1 MDFFD
6 MCSSQNNEKI
16 ESDKEVKQV
25 QSNIV
30 EDKTEIVESTIQGEV
45 QTNVISENT
54 KNTENTISENTT
66 QTTIDNTGL
75 VIKEQEQK
83 QEEKVY
89 EGVVVEISE
98 LEEYINVL
106 QDDSNY
112 YVIQVSENSNKYLLY
127 ELSAS
132 RKSRLKLTNA
142 LPVITKRI
150 TYTNGLDEENRY
162 ELIVYLLDDNDKKL
176 DPVVITEKELQQLS
190 KTLTN
195 RFIGQVVNYSNN
207 SDKKMREVVE
217 IIGKKSVIAETV
229 YNNTGFIRN
238 DKGQLIYLYHGGYIG
253 TNDTET
259 EIKTDLR
266 PYNLEQYCFTD
277 KEFDKTES
285 LNTVYSLL
293 ELADLK
299 IMAPLI
305 AITYLSPMFSLLRE
319 EGIFIDFV
327 LLLVGKTGTY
337 KSSLS
342 ALLLSHFGNFELDTL
357 PLSFRA
363 TFAGIEKVAF
373 AAKDQLLVID
383 DYKPEKMETDQEKI
397 MEGILGLWGDRN
409 KRIKMNSHGG
419 LHKQYTP
426 RGLAIVT
433 GERAP
438 KFSQGRLARALTVYT
453 EEGSI
458 NSKKLREIQSKK
470 EQLAFVMKEY
480 IKWIIANEDTIKNNA
495 KYLQEVYSK
504 KIIDFQ
510 HPRIKQNLIVI
521 LIGFTMWLDFM
532 LDNSII
538 DSTKKDELIERAS
551 KVVEEIGKNQEDD
564 VDDENPVKIFFKTIG
579 QLQIADKVYMSDYKT
594 GTALETATGTHIGY
608 LDNENNQIYLI
619 ADIVYKEVEK
629 ACVGRFIATPKQ
641 LYKSLADEG
650 YIVTNGENRKVTR
663 RTDPKTKNKVEV
675 LTIPVAEWNKA
686 MKQE

>member
-1 MDFFD
+1 MALIDLLKQTE
-6 MCSSQNNEKI
+6 SEK
-16 ESDKEVKQV
+16 EQKQE
-25 QSNIV
+25 QFQTV
-30 EDKTEIVESTIQGEV
+30 EIPIQDEV
-45 QTNVISENT
+45 QKEENLENT

-75 VIKEQEQK
+75 VVKEQEQK
-83 QEEKVY
+83 QDEKAY
-89 EGVVVEISE
+89 EGVVIEISE
-98 LEEYINVL
+98 AEKYIKAL
-106 QDDSNY
+106 CTWDSLY
-112 YVIQVSENSNKYLLY
+112 RVVQIAPDSKEYLLY
-127 ELSAS
+127 EFSENGKHRS
-132 RKSRLKLTNA
+132 KLTNA

-150 TYTNGLDEENRY
+150 TYTNGLDEEKRY

-176 DPVVITEKELQQLS
+176 GPVEITEKELQQLS

-217 IIGKKSVIAETV
+217 IIGRKSVIAETV

-238 DKGQLIYLYHGGYIG
+238 DKGQLIYLYQGGYIG
-253 TNDTET
+253 ANDTET
-259 EIKTDLR
+259 EIKTDLK

-277 KEFDKTES
+277 KEFDKKEA

-305 AITYLSPMFSLLRE
+305 SIIYLSPLFSLLQE
-319 EGIFIDFV
+319 EGILIDFV
-327 LLLVGKTGTY
+327 LLLIGKTGTF
-337 KSSLS
+337 KSTIS

-363 TFAGIEKVAF
+363 TFAGIEKVAY
-373 AAKDQLLVID
+373 AANSCPVIID

-397 MEGILGLWGDRN
+397 MEGILGLWGDRS
-409 KRIKMNSHGG
+409 KRIKMNAHGG
-419 LHKQYTP
+419 LHRQYTP

-438 KFSQGRLARALTVYT
+438 RFSQGRLARALTIYT
-453 EEGSI
+453 EKGSI
-458 NSKKLREIQSKK
+458 NPEKLDEIHSKK
-470 EQLAFVMKEY
+470 EQLAFAMKEY
-480 IKWIIANEDTIKNNA
+480 IKWIITNEDIIKSKA
-495 KYLQEVYSK
+495 KDLQEIYK
-504 KIIDFQ
+504 GKITKFQ
-510 HPRIKQNLIVI
+510 HPRIRQNLVVT

-538 DSTKKDELIERAS
+538 DSTEKDELIERAS
-551 KVVEEIGKNQEDD
+551 KVIEEIGRNQESD
-564 VDDENPVKIFFKTIG
+564 VDDEDPVKIFFKTIG

-594 GTALETATGTHIGY
+594 GTAIETATGTHIGY

>member
-1 MDFFD
+1 MALIDLLKQTE
-6 MCSSQNNEKI
+6 SEK
-16 ESDKEVKQV
+16 EQKQE
-25 QSNIV
+25 QFQTV
-30 EDKTEIVESTIQGEV
+30 EIPIQDEV
-45 QTNVISENT
+45 QKEENLENT

-75 VIKEQEQK
+75 VVKEQEQK
-83 QEEKVY
+83 QDEKAY
-89 EGVVVEISE
+89 EGVVIEISE
-98 LEEYINVL
+98 AEKYIKAL
-106 QDDSNY
+106 CTWDSLY
-112 YVIQVSENSNKYLLY
+112 RVVQIAPDSKEYLLY
-127 ELSAS
+127 EFSENGKHRS
-132 RKSRLKLTNA
+132 KLTNA

-150 TYTNGLDEENRY
+150 TYTNGLDEEKRY

-176 DPVVITEKELQQLS
+176 GPVEITEKELQQLS

-195 RFIGQVVNYSNN
+195 RFIGQVVNYSSN

-217 IIGKKSVIAETV
+217 IIGRKSVIAETV

-238 DKGQLIYLYHGGYIG
+238 DKGQLIYLYQGGYIG
-253 TNDTET
+253 ANDTET
-259 EIKTDLR
+259 EIKTDLK

-277 KEFDKTES
+277 KEFDKKEA

-305 AITYLSPMFSLLRE
+305 SIIYLSPLFSLLQE
-319 EGIFIDFV
+319 EGILIDFV
-327 LLLVGKTGTY
+327 LLLIGKTGTF
-337 KSSLS
+337 KSTIS

-363 TFAGIEKVAF
+363 TFAGIEKVAY
-373 AAKDQLLVID
+373 AANSCPVIID

-397 MEGILGLWGDRN
+397 MEGILGLWGDRS
-409 KRIKMNSHGG
+409 KRIKMNAHGG
-419 LHKQYTP
+419 LHRQYTP

-438 KFSQGRLARALTVYT
+438 RFSQGRLARALTIYT
-453 EEGSI
+453 EKGSI
-458 NSKKLREIQSKK
+458 NPEKLDEIHSKK
-470 EQLAFVMKEY
+470 EQLAFAMKEY
-480 IKWIIANEDTIKNNA
+480 IKWIITNEDIIKSKA
-495 KYLQEVYSK
+495 KDLQEIYK
-504 KIIDFQ
+504 GKITKFQ
-510 HPRIKQNLIVI
+510 HPRIRQNLVVT

-538 DSTKKDELIERAS
+538 DSTAKDELIERAS
-551 KVVEEIGKNQEDD
+551 KVIEEIGRNQESD
-564 VDDENPVKIFFKTIG
+564 VDDEDPVKIFFKTIG